1 MDSNFKVLI
10 AEDDE
15 ILSSLYEM
23 LIKSEITN
31 SVFIAKDGSLASK
44 KLGEDSDINLVISDF
59 DMPYKNGDALY
70 LKDIKPKKIPT
81 ILITG
86 RTRYE
91 IPHLEEFE
99 SDNVQNIYI
108 KKPADIPVLLEHLK
122 AYKNNYEKNLS
133 RTKQIEL
140 SVFEKYLKEND
151 FTPIPVAIL
160 KRFGSETIDV
170 YVKLHVDR
178 LTKIIA
184 KENSGAIDQT
194 TLDEYRKKGITE
206 VYLKKNDFLAIT
218 KNMMNELALKAR
230 QNKKVT
236 PVDIAGLQVNVS
248 LHNLKELGINNEQ
261 ISTVNEILEE
271 SLQTI
276 FSDKSIEAKM
286 KAMMKDYNYH
296 TSHSVLLMYVAS
308 NILKKTTLPYQNTLK
323 KIALAAFFH
332 DLSID
337 NEIAESEM
345 QVSGSKIEP
354 NSFLNKQLIEHPY
367 ASAKLLKTN
376 EDDTFNEAN
385 RIIQEHHETPN
396 GNGYPRGLNATQ
408 IAPLSALFIISHE
421 IANNLYRNDYNN
433 DMLNLMLRNAEKDY
447 AQGNFKNFFEATKKA
462 FLS

>member
-1 MDSNFKVLI
+1 MNSNFKVLI

-23 LIKSEITN
+23 LIKSEITD
-31 SVFIAKDGSLASK
+31 SVFVAKDGSIASK
-44 KLGEDSDINLVISDF
+44 KLSEETDINLVISDF

-70 LKDIKPKKIPT
+70 LKDIKQKKIPT

-99 SDNVQNIYI
+99 SDNPQNIYI
-108 KKPADIPVLLEHLK
+108 QKPADIPILLDHLK
-122 AYKNNYEKNLS
+122 NYKVSYEKNLNK
-133 RTKQIEL
+133 TKQLEL
-140 SVFEKYLKEND
+140 SAFEKYLKAND
-151 FTPIPVAIL
+151 FTAIPIAIL
-160 KRFGSETIDV
+160 KRYGIDTIDV

-184 KENSGAIDQT
+184 KENSNTIDQS
-194 TLDEYRKKGITE
+194 TLDEYRKKGMNE
-206 VYLKKNDFLAIT
+206 VYLKRNDFLTIT
-218 KNMMNELALKAR
+218 KNMMAELTIKAR
-230 QNKKVT
+230 QHKKVT
-236 PVDIAGLQVNVS
+236 PIDIAGLQVNVS

-261 ISTVNEILEE
+261 ISSVNEILEE

-323 KIALAAFFH
+323 KIAMAAFFH

-337 NEIAESEM
+337 NETAECEIH
-345 QVSGSKIEP
+345 VSNSKNAP
-354 NSFLNKQLIEHPY
+354 DSSLKKKLIEHPF
-367 ASAKLLKTN
+367 ASAKLLKSTG
-376 EDDTFNEAN
+376 DDTFNEAN
-385 RIIQEHHETPN
+385 RIIQEHHESPK

-421 IANNLYRNDYNN
+421 IANNLYRNDYNKEV
-433 DMLNLMLRNAEKDY
+433 LTLMLKNAEKDFS
-447 AQGNFKNFFEATKKA
+447 QGNFKNFFEATKKA
-462 FLS
+462 FLN